1 MYCRDVY
8 DEFVGKIAK
17 RCYEYGIGFTV
28 TIKPGYIKTWCLS
41 VFGEHYSKEYAIDVD
56 QLKYTLSRF
65 KDTYTDDILKIVDA
79 VWQKEKAYIQW
90 RVDRMLDGKPFEF
103 EDYEEVVRMKKKEL
117 KKKLRDAEE
126 ALKLMSF
133 RLFISQRIVCD
144 VCGEKHSGKR

>member
-8 DEFVGKIAK
+8 DEFVGKIAR

-28 TIKPGYIKTWCLS
+28 TIKPGYIKTWYLS
-41 VFGEHYSKEYAIDVD
+41 VFGEHYSKEYAIDVA

-65 KDTYTDDILKIVDA
+65 KDTYTDDILKIIDT

-103 EDYEEVVRMKKKEL
+103 EDYEVCNATLSQENTNNIIDYML
-117 KKKLRDAEE
+117 NLIEE
-126 ALKLMSF
+126 
-133 RLFISQRIVCD
+133 D
-144 VCGEKHSGKR
+144 G